1 MTPAEQYD
9 AYTAGAD
16 LHDRRRFDAYL
27 LGYLFHAA
35 DDETRKAAL
44 EAAAVVYSLELVTP
58 ATAEAWADVNGAR
71 A

>member
-16 LHDRRRFDAYL
+16 LNDRRRFDAYI
-27 LGYLFHAA
+27 LGYLLHAA

-44 EAAAVVYSLELVTP
+44 EAAA
-58 ATAEAWADVNGAR
+58 ADVNGAR